1 MTGRKD
7 SAMLYLKV
15 TASYTAEKGPRWDTK
30 ILGLLKVSKLMSAAF
45 LFRGAPGII
54 INKDKL
60 LVTPG
65 MDVSDDV
72 SSEEKSTALIEY
84 SLQPT
89 NLKSEVCPVWMCLRK
104 WVKFMQAS
112 TFCW

>member
-1 MTGRKD
+1 MFNWDQNDWTERLCYAIPKCF
-7 SAMLYLKV
+7 KV
-15 TASYTAEKGPRWDTK
+15 TTSYTAEKGPRWDTK

-45 LFRGAPGII
+45 LFRGAPDII

-89 NLKSEVCPVWMCLRK
+89 NLKSEKCARFGC
-104 WVKFMQAS
+104 AS
-112 TFCW
+112 ENG